1 MIWAFDVQVVEA
13 ERPAFARLFYAAALQ
28 AGVLLRPIG
37 ATVYFMPPYI
47 LNEDETTW
55 LLERT
60 VAALKACS
68 V

>member
-1 MIWAFDVQVVEA
+1 
-13 ERPAFARLFYAAALQ
+13 
-28 AGVLLRPIG
+28 
-37 ATVYFMPPYI
+37 MPPYI